1 MSRRESESEDEKFND
16 DNQHY
21 RYTRDELLNIR
32 LNALSSQR
40 PSYLSNE
47 FDNEEGKFVPEKWL
61 EYRWMCEG
69 VENRPSAG
77 TRRKDKL
84 KAEALEADSTVLSP
98 QRRAFS
104 SGCRAASPIKNENE
118 PERLAANKG
127 NWRSG
132 AGFLLKNSSSAD
144 FKPAFQKSTSAS
156 SESFT
161 KTRLTNGG
169 GSASNGNWRTTGDT
183 AFRPNFHKDH
193 TQSRAYAAPSCGD
206 EKMPE
211 WLNDGPTSM
220 CDMIELKGFDD
231 EQKTKRPLPVKNKR
245 ETVANK
251 QLQQAQQRAAAAS
264 RASASTTS
272 PKEPGSRASSR
283 DSASNNPSTTGSEP
297 PSSEEHPS
305 ISGVSIPPD
314 LAASMSPILNG
325 KLPNSDAEFA
335 AIIGILG
342 ESDLDTLKQKSAS
355 SAAVEAPTPSVTGSR
370 LSRFFTTPLNT
381 EHHTP
386 ATVSNDSNNNTAT
399 SRTSPSSGSAP
410 SANPVL
416 QKIFSSS
423 PQRSVQSPV
432 LSDVRGVASVPGAM
446 RVEDLERG
454 FQREAVSNLLNM
466 GTLQREAVTSAIGDR
481 SEHLRALGIDSR
493 ATHYGRQLPS
503 PHISKGNQFVDQAH
517 LVNRINKF
525 AHQQEVVMAPEEVG
539 TRSMRSAGSPPSP
552 IHTTLPLASASNPAQ
567 LVAQAAAAQGI
578 QHAHKLS
585 GPHPEVALQAAL
597 MRSQYEAA
605 IVQSFQ
611 ALAANQQRASAMTQ
625 SPQTADLNAVRAMVT
640 GMMTTGSMQQTGA
653 SGGAQPPG
661 TQIRPST
668 TLPSAFMPTS
678 VMRQMTKNNATL
690 EEKHRR
696 SLATANASN
705 LDGDRHDAHADNANT
720 NAQKQSVDVPT
731 SNNMDMM
738 AKLALQQQYAQV
750 MAAMQG
756 GLSMGA
762 WRQPAQMAAT
772 MRAQALAAIQA
783 EQQRQFAMAMMR
795 GDLNQAQAIRARFLT
810 HQAAAVAN
818 MPNLVAAGHRPPQQM
833 PTPIL
838 GANSVPSNTISN
850 HSSVTSSM
858 NTAPLKFQNPLEK
871 LLQSAGVPTC
881 QTTKTVAQDSSS
893 GGAGSS
899 SGTSGMPSIISRLPP
914 SANCISVE
922 ELERQFATN

>member
-1 MSRRESESEDEKFND
+1 MSRRESESEDEKFSD
-16 DNQHY
+16 ESKRY
-21 RYTRDELLNIR
+21 LYTREELLNIR
-32 LNALSSQR
+32 SSELSSQR

-47 FDNEEGKFVPEKWL
+47 FDK
-61 EYRWMCEG
+61 
-69 VENRPSAG
+69 PSAG

-84 KAEALEADSTVLSP
+84 KAEALEGDSTVLSP

-104 SGCRAASPIKNENE
+104 SGCRAASPTKNENE

-132 AGFLLKNSSSAD
+132 AGFLLKNSSSTD
-144 FKPAFQKSTSAS
+144 FKPAFQKSTSGS
-156 SESFT
+156 SESYT

-169 GSASNGNWRTTGDT
+169 SASNSNWRATGDAT
-183 AFRPNFHKDH
+183 FRPNFHKDH
-193 TQSRAYAAPSCGD
+193 TQSRTYATPSCGD

-231 EQKTKRPLPVKNKR
+231 EQKTKRPSPVKNKR
-245 ETVANK
+245 ETVASK

-272 PKEPGSRASSR
+272 PKESGSRASSR
-283 DSASNNPSTTGSEP
+283 GSASNNASTTGSEP
-297 PSSEEHPS
+297 PSSGEHPS

-355 SAAVEAPTPSVTGSR
+355 SAAVEAPAPSVTGSR

-381 EHHTP
+381 EHHAP

-399 SRTSPSSGSAP
+399 LRTSPSSGSTP

-432 LSDVRGVASVPGAM
+432 LPDVRGVASVPGAM

-454 FQREAVSNLLNM
+454 FQREAASNVLNM
-466 GTLQREAVTSAIGDR
+466 GSLQREAVTSAMGDG

-493 ATHYGRQLPS
+493 ATHYGRHQLPS
-503 PHISKGNQFVDQAH
+503 PHISKGSQFVDQAH
-517 LVNRINKF
+517 LVNRLNKF
-525 AHQQEVVMAPEEVG
+525 ALQQEVVMTPEEVG

-552 IHTTLPLASASNPAQ
+552 IHTTLPLASASSAAQ

-578 QHAHKLS
+578 QNAHKFS
-585 GPHPEVALQAAL
+585 GPHPEVALQAAF

-640 GMMTTGSMQQTGA
+640 GMMTTGGMQQAGA
-653 SGGAQPPG
+653 LSGGTQPPG
-661 TQIRPST
+661 TQIRPPT

-772 MRAQALAAIQA
+772 MRAQALAAVQA

-818 MPNLVAAGHRPPQQM
+818 MPNLVTAGHRPPQQM
-833 PTPIL
+833 VCEPTPIL
-838 GANSVPSNTISN
+838 GANSVPSNTVSN
-850 HSSVTSSM
+850 QNSVTSST
-858 NTAPLKFQNPLEK
+858 NTASLKFQNPLEK

-881 QTTKTVAQDSSS
+881 QTTKIVAQDSSS